1 MPTLAL
7 CPGVRMW
14 RTSLGAAFAIG
25 WVTCSA
31 MPADAAEPSAA
42 DRDCVQR
49 PFDVVVDVGH
59 GPRAFGATSAR
70 GAREFDFNL
79 RFATELVA
87 VAAGDRRLRLRLLS
101 PERYDLSLGERVVLV
116 NAAMPDLMISI
127 HHDSAHPSLLAPW
140 VYDGKTYRTSHQI
153 SGFSIFVS
161 RRNPHHGAALRYAEA
176 IGSAWRAA
184 GHKPTLHHAADIEG
198 ERRTLLRS
206 DIGVYLAPFAVI
218 DRTRVPALLL
228 EVGVL
233 INPDEEAWLLVPA
246 NRRLLQAE
254 LLAALAGAA
263 CRPIE
268 QRLEAAQQ

>member
-1 MPTLAL
+1 MPSRAR
-7 CPGVRMW
+7 CPQSLMW
-14 RTSLGAAFAIG
+14 QTRLGCAVAIG
-25 WVTCSA
+25 WAMLSA
-31 MPADAAEPSAA
+31 MSASSAQPAAA
-42 DRDCVQR
+42 DRDCVQH

-79 RFATELVA
+79 RFAGELVA
-87 VAAGDRRLRLRLLS
+87 AATGDRRLRLRLLS
-101 PERYDLSLGERVVLV
+101 PDRYDLSLGERVVMA
-116 NAAMPDLMISI
+116 NAARPDLMISI

-140 VYDGKTYRTSHQI
+140 AHDGKTYRASQQI

-161 RRNPHHGAALRYAEA
+161 RSNPQHGAALRYAEA

-198 ERRTLLRS
+198 ERRTLLRP

-218 DRTRVPALLL
+218 DRTRIPALLL

-233 INPDEEAWLLVPA
+233 INPDEEAWLLAPA
-246 NRRLLQAE
+246 NRQVLQAA
-254 LLAALAGAA
+254 LLASLAGVA
-263 CRPIE
+263 CRPVE
-268 QRLEAAQQ
+268 PRLEAARQ